1 LRPPFPLRQRFFR
14 LSTGALKER
23 RPPLKERRPLLKE
36 RFPSLSGRKPVR
48 LFYIPFVHAKRSLP
62 DFLPEKRGKLKNLL
76 KEYKK
81 SMDGWRPIFDG
92 YKKSMDGWK
101 PTFD

>member
-1 LRPPFPLRQRFFR
+1 MIDAAFFR
-14 LSTGALKER
+14 LSAGALE
-23 RPPLKERRPLLKE
+23 ERRPLPEERRPLPEE
-36 RFPSLSGRKPVR
+36 RFPALSGVKPVR
-48 LFYIPFVHAKRSLP
+48 LFYIPFVHAKISLP
-62 DFLPEKRGKLKNLL
+62 DFFPEKRGKLKNLL